1 MFLVQIMKH
10 TAGLTLTETS
20 AIFENVQQVRLESKH
35 MITTTI
41 FYIPIIFLI
50 VILIHMINIIITTIL
65 NIITIILIIIFLG
78 NRATAVHAGRS
89 DL

>member
-1 MFLVQIMKH
+1 MKH

-20 AIFENVQQVRLESKH
+20 AVFENVQQVRLESKH

-41 FYIPIIFLI
+41 LTIPIILLI
-50 VILIHMINIIITTIL
+50 AILIHVINIILITSIL

-78 NRATAVHAGRS
+78 NRATAAHAGRS

>member
-1 MFLVQIMKH
+1 MKH

-20 AIFENVQQVRLESKH
+20 AVFENFQQARLESKH

-50 VILIHMINIIITTIL
+50 AILIHMINIFITSIL

-78 NRATAVHAGRS
+78 NRATAAHAGRS

>member
-1 MFLVQIMKH
+1 MKH

-20 AIFENVQQVRLESKH
+20 VIFENGQQVRLQSKD

-41 FYIPIIFLI
+41 LTIPIIFLI
-50 VILIHMINIIITTIL
+50 AILIHMINIIITTIL
-65 NIITIILIIIFLG
+65 NIILIIIIIIFLG
-78 NRATAVHAGRS
+78 NRATAAHAGRS

>member
-1 MFLVQIMKH
+1 MKH

-20 AIFENVQQVRLESKH
+20 AIFENVQQVRLESKD

-41 FYIPIIFLI
+41 LTIPIILLI
-50 VILIHMINIIITTIL
+50 AIL
-65 NIITIILIIIFLG
+65 NHVITIILIIIFLG
-78 NRATAVHAGRS
+78 NRATAAHAGRS

>member
-1 MFLVQIMKH
+1 MKH

-20 AIFENVQQVRLESKH
+20 AIFENVQQVRLESKDL
-35 MITTTI
+35 ITTTI
-41 FYIPIIFLI
+41 LTIPIILLI
-50 VILIHMINIIITTIL
+50 AILIHV
-65 NIITIILIIIFLG
+65 ITIILIIIFLG